1 MLTFNTPWHAKIT
14 TMLLFFLIVCLHKI
28 MSKLYHFKWKTN
40 NELHYIV
47 YLFLFLDL
55 FPSSISK
62 LSLAPYIETLAW
74 YQNVIVLIKDRN
86 IDMARDFKP
95 WLLMQI
101 CKYSM
106 WSFDMSWILSRAF
119 METTFIINLLLKCL
133 HVHPVLLDFVGLLN

>member
-1 MLTFNTPWHAKIT
+1 
-14 TMLLFFLIVCLHKI
+14 
-28 MSKLYHFKWKTN
+28 
-40 NELHYIV
+40 
-47 YLFLFLDL
+47 
-55 FPSSISK
+55 
-62 LSLAPYIETLAW
+62 
-74 YQNVIVLIKDRN
+74 
-86 IDMARDFKP
+86 MARDFKP